1 MNFQFFV
8 CFHKR
13 IFNEIYKVSTEEKQK
28 HLTFYGVKD
37 KDNEITNRL
46 VYEYELANYNPLL
59 QSNKYNEGS
68 CLYHV
73 YTNNLYDDYDYI
85 GFCQYDMTFRENVFK
100 KIETTLTNRD
110 NIIYYLDF
118 FKWAFIGGQ
127 TTIIQD
133 YYNIP
138 SGLQNYNSFFK
149 KNYTIDQLIANKM
162 IICNTFL
169 IPKKMYQKMM
179 SWLIQYFR
187 DDIKLNY
194 TCTAGYGFNPGH
206 MIEALTSMFLSLEI
220 NEGGR
225 YEKLDLDHQG
235 SPIDRM

>member
-169 IPKKMYQKMM
+169 IPKK
-179 SWLIQYFR
+179 
-187 DDIKLNY
+187 
-194 TCTAGYGFNPGH
+194 CT
-206 MIEALTSMFLSLEI
+206 
-220 NEGGR
+220 
-225 YEKLDLDHQG
+225 KK
-235 SPIDRM
+235 